1 MLRYRRAL
9 PTWDR
14 EMSQSSRFMP
24 SGYDDL
30 DVSVH
35 EDESESRRVF
45 LSVMAIRLGSVLGKR
60 AGAAAM
66 LSICTM

>member
-9 PTWDR
+9 PTWDT
-14 EMSQSSRFMP
+14 EVSQSSRFKP

-35 EDESESRRVF
+35 EDE
-45 LSVMAIRLGSVLGKR
+45 
-60 AGAAAM
+60 
-66 LSICTM
+66 

>member
-14 EMSQSSRFMP
+14 EVSQSSRIMP

-35 EDESESRRVF
+35 EDESESRRVI
-45 LSVMAIRLGSVLGKR
+45 LSVMAIRLGSVLGKG